1 MNLKIFSITSISL
14 FFFGCIF
21 SKNDEKVKTFQF
33 NMQRVEN
40 IIEIDE
46 EAGFFVTSQNDTW
59 CNDGVLEQELYNDTT
74 FYEISNESMYLWK
87 YRDACYANK
96 YMGNSS
102 SIKGAWSL
110 NNYEESIVKKISPY
124 AEVSECQKDY
134 IDDEETEY
142 QLNFISGGNE
152 KLNISDN
159 IIDYN
164 TSWDY
169 CLARFNYFDFE
180 KGAEYGLGALDTNI
194 KIVEKSCSEFNV
206 KIGTK
211 EANVQL
217 RNLDLDSRLG
227 EEDYLVTFNYGGQSC
242 ETIGKSILR
251 PMLNSDTDCIEK
263 IENDV
268 EVVNEPKSVSR
279 VTFVWSLTPSFD
291 TTAPKTQF
299 ASTSSKG
306 ILPYSAP

>member
-1 MNLKIFSITSISL
+1 
-14 FFFGCIF
+14 
-21 SKNDEKVKTFQF
+21 
-33 NMQRVEN
+33 
-40 IIEIDE
+40 
-46 EAGFFVTSQNDTW
+46 
-59 CNDGVLEQELYNDTT
+59 
-74 FYEISNESMYLWK
+74 
-87 YRDACYANK
+87 
-96 YMGNSS
+96 
-102 SIKGAWSL
+102 
-110 NNYEESIVKKISPY
+110 
-124 AEVSECQKDY
+124 
-134 IDDEETEY
+134 
-142 QLNFISGGNE
+142 
-152 KLNISDN
+152 LNISDN

-227 EEDYLVTFNYGGQSC
+227 EENYLVTFNYGGKSC

-251 PMLNSDTDCIEK
+251 PMLNSDSDCIEE

-268 EVVNEPKSVSR
+268 QEDSNWNEFRKCVMETGFYTSR
-279 VTFVWSLTPSFD
+279 TSEISFD
-291 TTAPKTQF
+291 MLKGKWYGEIDSETNGGNVAIYDFKEDQTFDYQIKEYFNSPGTDPMVISEHEIWENNKWKITGDKLELTYFGTEGELWNLTFYVRSEGEQLVMNIATNERLPNEMLKWLKDEHNF
-299 ASTSSKG
+299 IGYRDSLSS
-306 ILPYSAP
+306 IQ